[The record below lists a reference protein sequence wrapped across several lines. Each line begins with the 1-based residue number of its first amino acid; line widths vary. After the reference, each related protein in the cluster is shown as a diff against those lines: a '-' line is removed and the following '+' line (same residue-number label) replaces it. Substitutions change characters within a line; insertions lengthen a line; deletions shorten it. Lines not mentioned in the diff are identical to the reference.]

1 MTSDPYNGSSQPRDE
16 SGERAPQ
23 APDFTVSRSAERKAQ
38 DDAWA
43 ASGLLMAGVVVWGGA
58 GYLVSEW
65 LDNQLFV
72 MVGLLLGTGT
82 ALYGIW
88 FRYGRS

>member
-1 MTSDPYNGSSQPRDE
+1 MSSGAGSSPPDPSDPLGDE
-16 SGERAPQ
+16 A
-23 APDFTVSRSAERKAQ
+23 ARSAARKSQ

-43 ASGLLMAGVVVWGGA
+43 ATSLLISGVVIWGGA

-72 MVGLLLGTGT
+72 MVGLLLGTAT

-88 FRYGRS
+88 FRYGRY

>member
-1 MTSDPYNGSSQPRDE
+1 MTSDASNGSSEPPDRRGHRAQP
-16 SGERAPQ
+16 
-23 APDFTVSRSAERKAQ
+23 APDFTFDRNAERKAQ

-43 ASGLLMAGVVVWGGA
+43 ASGLLMAGVIVWGGA

-72 MVGLLLGTGT
+72 MLGLLLGTTT

>member
-1 MTSDPYNGSSQPRDE
+1 MSSGAHGSPSDPDDPT
-16 SGERAPQ
+16 GEEAARRA
-23 APDFTVSRSAERKAQ
+23 DRKAQ
-38 DDAWA
+38 NDAWA
-43 ASGLLMAGVVVWGGA
+43 ATGLLLSGVIVWGGI

-72 MVGLLLGTGT
+72 MLGLLLGTGT

>member
-1 MTSDPYNGSSQPRDE
+1 MPSGADNGPRDPLDPDE
-16 SGERAPQ
+16 VEAVKRANREG
-23 APDFTVSRSAERKAQ
+23 A

-43 ASGLLMAGVVVWGGA
+43 ATGLLISGVVVWGGA

-65 LDNQLFV
+65 LGSQLFV
-72 MVGLLLGTGT
+72 MAGLLIGTAT

>member
-1 MTSDPYNGSSQPRDE
+1 MSPDPSGSFPGPPVDPRTG
-16 SGERAPQ
+16 SRRVERQ
-23 APDFTVSRSAERKAQ
+23 AQ

-43 ASGLLMAGVVVWGGA
+43 ATGLLLSGVVIWGGA
-58 GYLVSEW
+58 GWLVARW

-72 MVGLLLGTGT
+72 MLGLLLGTGT

>member
-1 MTSDPYNGSSQPRDE
+1 MSSSAEGSSPDPLPGGPDGAEKRAARKE
-16 SGERAPQ
+16 S
-23 APDFTVSRSAERKAQ
+23 

-43 ASGLLMAGVVVWGGA
+43 ATSLLISGVAVWGGV
-58 GYLVSEW
+58 GYLCSRW
-65 LDNQLFV
+65 LGSPLYT
-72 MVGLLLGTGT
+72 MVGLLLGTAT

>member
-1 MTSDPYNGSSQPRDE
+1 MSSGADNSPPDPADPT
-16 SGERAPQ
+16 GEEAARRA
-23 APDFTVSRSAERKAQ
+23 DRKSA

-43 ASGLLMAGVVVWGGA
+43 ATGLLISGVAVWGGA

-65 LDNQLFV
+65 LHNQVFV
-72 MVGLLLGTGT
+72 MLGLLLGTGT

>member
-1 MTSDPYNGSSQPRDE
+1 M
-16 SGERAPQ
+16 
-23 APDFTVSRSAERKAQ
+23 
-38 DDAWA
+38 WA
-43 ASGLLMAGVVVWGGA
+43 ATGLLISGVVVWGGA

-65 LDNQLFV
+65 LHNQLFV
-72 MVGLLLGTGT
+72 MVGLLLGTAT